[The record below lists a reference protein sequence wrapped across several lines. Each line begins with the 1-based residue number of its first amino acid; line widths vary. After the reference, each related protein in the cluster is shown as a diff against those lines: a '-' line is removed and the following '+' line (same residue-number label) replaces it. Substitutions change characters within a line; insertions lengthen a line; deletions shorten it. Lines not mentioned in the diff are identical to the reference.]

1 MWDYVIHNRI
11 SNYFRMYTQHLNFS
25 NFLLVSHRNMISVYR
40 KTTSPQED
48 GWVDT
53 IKFNEG
59 YVRNMFMKKRSKIEM
74 DSELSL
80 SKGVSRMTDFKTGEK
95 KLSSVYKK
103 FYIMSLV
110 GTSTIYYNMINAQ
123 GCFERENR
131 V

>member
-1 MWDYVIHNRI
+1 
-11 SNYFRMYTQHLNFS
+11 
-25 NFLLVSHRNMISVYR
+25 
-40 KTTSPQED
+40 
-48 GWVDT
+48 
-53 IKFNEG
+53 
-59 YVRNMFMKKRSKIEM
+59 MFMKKRSKIEM